1 MQGPV
6 HAYASVAGG
15 ATPYLSE
22 LESGSQVLVVDA
34 KGNARTVLVG
44 RVQIESKPL
53 VLIIVEVLQNLQT
66 LLFLFFPPDY
76 GACYTTCVKTIELS
90 LLEITSSVC
99 AILHLTC
106 EILRDYA
113 YQLHVTPWS

>member
-1 MQGPV
+1 VQGPV

-53 VLIIVEVLQNLQT
+53 VLIVVEVFQNLLT

-76 GACYTTCVKTIELS
+76 GGCYTICVKNIELS
-90 LLEITSSVC
+90 LLEIPLVFVQYY
-99 AILHLTC
+99 I
-106 EILRDYA
+106 
-113 YQLHVTPWS
+113 